1 MYAYYYQYTNIH
13 DILLGYWD
21 AGARRLAEEAVDS
34 RLGSWAILRSANFED
49 SVDGDLR
56 RGMGG
61 TDAGGGKLDVDCPQS
76 AGVLCVR
83 ARVKYI

>member
-1 MYAYYYQYTNIH
+1 MYTYYYQYTNIY
-13 DILLGYWD
+13 DILRGYWD

-56 RGMGG
+56 RGQGG
-61 TDAGGGKLDVDCPQS
+61 ADAGGGKLDVDCPQS